1 MNATRLGLA
10 ARMVQRR
17 AMSSTTTPATKSTLP
32 PLEKTM
38 LKDAYE
44 ARQHAEADWDLSC
57 VCTNMEPSWA
67 QETVTSLSQNSKK
80 SSPVRM
86 SPPTAA
92 VSSWKKINFFLVIP
106 ALLLV
111 TLYSG
116 PKELAH
122 IKHLKEHA
130 REFEALPY
138 LRKRKNAYPWGD
150 DNLFYFPNGNPKP
163 ASDEE

>member
-44 ARQHAEADWDLSC
+44 ARQHAE
-57 VCTNMEPSWA
+57 
-67 QETVTSLSQNSKK
+67 
-80 SSPVRM
+80 
-86 SPPTAA
+86 AA

-138 LRKRKNAYPWGD
+138 LRKRKNGYPWGD